1 MEEPR
6 SPIFSKT
13 AKIIIVAIFV
23 LLFLASFVVTMY
35 LVDLGYPEQF
45 QLYNLAPI
53 IFIACAIASAGITY
67 KRRHA
72 DYPIYSG
79 MYNIPSR
86 KEKDYTYNPKFL
98 RKHYIKILIFLAQI
112 PFQIPLIAYIQTVEV
127 ACLSILIYCVPLP
140 LHIIIELIIENLS
153 SERKER
159 KKRLENEDRYE
170 RDVLQQRFRD
180 RY

>member
-1 MEEPR
+1 MNQIDP
-6 SPIFSKT
+6 PVFSKT

-23 LLFLASFVVTMY
+23 LLFLASFVATMY
-35 LVDLGYPEQF
+35 LIDLGYPNGF
-45 QLYNLAPI
+45 QIYNLVPI
-53 IFIACAIASAGITY
+53 IFIVCTIGSAGISY

-79 MYNIPSR
+79 MYHTPSR
-86 KEKDYTYNPKFL
+86 KEKDYTYNTKFL

-112 PFQIPLIAYIQTVEV
+112 PFQIPLIVYIEDIQ
-127 ACLSILIYCVPLP
+127 ALWSLLIYVVPLP
-140 LHIIIELIIENLS
+140 IHIVIELISENLP

-159 KKRLENEDRYE
+159 KKRLEKEDQYE
-170 RDVLQQRFRD
+170 RDILQQRFRD